1 MHYPTAFQNTALG
14 FHFDAH
20 PNSFPHENTSLF
32 GHASFTGNS
41 GNFGDSASASSDLS
55 IDHFDVQEFQAG
67 WSRDPSLPAQIVP
80 VWAEE
85 LALSATVATQSDLAH
100 FRQLAAGDVL
110 TGMTSAAA
118 LIGSTEVNSAASRLV
133 GTLERTDPNNPLR
146 NGSFYDGYS
155 LSGLANRESVQ
166 VQVNSS
172 ELDTY
177 LQIVNANTGSLVAFD
192 DDSGPSRNSQ
202 LTFVAQA
209 GVNYIIQVTSYAP
222 GETGNYTLST
232 SADDVSPVPKSDSP
246 SPGVNGAFSNV
257 YGYGQIDAAALVATA
272 LGQSAFND
280 VPNLGGDAWGLDQV
294 RAPEVWAQGYTG
306 QDVVVAVLDT
316 GVDYNHVDLV
326 DNIWVNTD
334 EIANNGVDDDG
345 NGYVDD
351 IRGWDFA
358 YDDNS
363 PMDRDGHGTHVAG
376 TVAAT
381 GTNRAIGVAPD
392 ATILPVQVLDD
403 EGGGFLSDIAD
414 GIIYAVDNGA
424 DVINLSLGGDFSSV
438 IRNAIRY
445 AWEQGVAVI
454 MASGNEYSFQPGF
467 PARHATNW
475 GIAVGAVDINRRTA
489 PFSNLAGSTVLDYV
503 VAPGV
508 DIVSTTPGDRY
519 EAFSGTSMAAPH
531 AAGVAALLLSAVPT
545 LTVNQLE
552 NLIIDTANPAGITT

>member
-14 FHFDAH
+14 LHLDAH
-20 PNSFPHENTSLF
+20 PNGLPHENVSLF
-32 GHASFTGNS
+32 GQASLNGHS
-41 GNFGDSASASSDLS
+41 GNFDDSASASSDLS
-55 IDHFDVQEFQAG
+55 IDHFDVQEFQAH
-67 WSRDPSLPAQIVP
+67 WSREQSLSAQIVP
-80 VWAEE
+80 FWIEE
-85 LALSATVATQSDLAH
+85 LALSATVATQADLGH
-100 FRQLAAGDVL
+100 FRQPATADAL
-110 TGMTSAAA
+110 TGLSSAAA
-118 LIGSTEVNSAASRLV
+118 LIGTDVNSAASRLV
-133 GTLERTDPNNPLR
+133 GTLDRADLNNPLR

-155 LSGLANRESVQ
+155 LSGLVNTESVR
-166 VQVNSS
+166 VQVNST
-172 ELDTY
+172 EFDTY
-177 LQIVNANTGSLVAFD
+177 LQIVNANTGGLVAFD
-192 DDSGPSRNSQ
+192 DDSGPGVNSQ
-202 LTFVAQA
+202 LTFTAQA

-222 GETGNYTLST
+222 GETGNYTLT
-232 SADDVSPVPKSDSP
+232 ASADNIKPVPKGNNPAPD
-246 SPGVNGAFSNV
+246 VNGAFSNV
-257 YGYGQIDAAALVATA
+257 YGYGRIDAAALVATA
-272 LGQSAFND
+272 LGQSAFSD
-280 VPNLGGDAWGLDQV
+280 APDLGGDAWGLDQV

-306 QDVVVAVLDT
+306 QGVVVAVLDT

-326 DNIWVNTD
+326 DNIWVNAD
-334 EIANNGVDDDG
+334 EIANNGIDDDG

-381 GTNRAIGVAPD
+381 GANRAIGVAPD

-438 IRNAIRY
+438 VRNAIRY
-445 AWEQGVAVI
+445 AWEEGVAVI
-454 MASGNEYSFQPGF
+454 MASGNEYDFRPSF

-475 GIAVGAVDINRRTA
+475 GIAVGAVDINRRTV
-489 PFSNLAGSTVLDYV
+489 PFSNLAGPNVLDYV

-508 DIVSTTPGDRY
+508 NIVSTTPDNGY

-531 AAGVAALLLSAVPT
+531 VAGVAALLLSAVPT

-552 NLIIDTANPAGITT
+552 TLITDTANPAGITT